1 MASAGAGGGK
11 SAGAPKDIPPV
22 GFQKRKGRLMRH
34 PFLER
39 RQGKQLKQGAMGLVW
54 RQETGRR
61 ERSEGADAS
70 DTDHICRD
78 APHFWRD
85 EDFLR
90 HLVSGQLSADQNPH
104 ADFFRP
110 DALSPF
116 QTDADAPKV
125 VRV

>member
-1 MASAGAGGGK
+1 
-11 SAGAPKDIPPV
+11 
-22 GFQKRKGRLMRH
+22 
-34 PFLER
+34 LER

-78 APHFWRD
+78 APNFWRD

-90 HLVSGQLSADQNPH
+90 HLVSGQLSADKDPH

-110 DALSPF
+110 DALSLF
-116 QTDADAPKV
+116 QTDADAPEMV
-125 VRV
+125 GV